1 MEKTILL
8 KFKDMGDFTV
18 KMPNVGQFMEIE
30 NLKIALTNGL
40 YGEMVKQNTKLSN
53 MNLDIVD
60 AISNFRVLVPELREL
75 AKIKNFSDIDLFTA
89 KSLAVVYKKQFAP
102 WLNEIINELQ
112 TYGED
117 DDEE

>member
-1 MEKTILL
+1 MEKTIVL
-8 KFKDMGDFTV
+8 KFKGIGEFPV

-60 AISNFRVLVPELREL
+60 SIANFRVLIPELKEL
-75 AKIKNFSDIDLFTA
+75 SKITNFSEMDIFTA

-117 DDEE
+117 DEE